1 MIKQS
6 FSYQTMNQLLESLQQ
21 LQLKLDQLPDR
32 AEDYHERWQEVEEQ
46 LQVVDELI
54 HTLAQVDPLK
64 EVDYPATDWQAW
76 RQLVS
81 KTQTQHQKTLQ
92 MLMAKKE
99 AFYQEVQSV
108 GRSVKANRAYN
119 EMKRIRF

>member
-1 MIKQS
+1 MINES
-6 FSYQTMNQLLESLQQ
+6 FNYQMMNQLVESLQQ
-21 LQLKLDQLPDR
+21 LQLKLDQLPNR

-54 HTLAQVDPLK
+54 HALAQVDPL
-64 EVDYPATDWQAW
+64 EESEYPATDWQAW

-81 KTQTQHQKTLQ
+81 RTQTQHQKTLQ
-92 MLMAKKE
+92 MLIAKKE
-99 AFYQEVQSV
+99 VFYQEVQSV